1 MGAGSQMDEDIG
13 FIMAQSSSTGRLNI
27 MGQNKLPWDVKANI
41 DVQMANADP
50 NQAHYGLSFTKDLDG
65 ASMQYQY

>member
-13 FIMAQSSSTGRLNI
+13 FIIAQSSSTGRLNI